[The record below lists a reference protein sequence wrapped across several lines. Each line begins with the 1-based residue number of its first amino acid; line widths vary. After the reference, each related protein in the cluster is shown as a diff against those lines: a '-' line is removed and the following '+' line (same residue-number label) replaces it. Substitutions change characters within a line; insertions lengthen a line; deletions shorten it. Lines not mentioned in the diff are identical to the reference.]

1 MSITGMH
8 VPGRDQGPFARRVP
22 SGRGWLTCLI
32 AGIAITAAGLACMI
46 WPGHSVNALVRIIAL
61 AMIVSALGSVITGL
75 RSRGRV
81 GSGTMVLSGVLLAVA
96 AVFMLWHPGL
106 TGELIIMA
114 MGGAILVS
122 SLAAGALGT
131 VLHGSFGST
140 RWLQIIGLIGGVLGI
155 VLLIHP
161 QFGTTAVGIII
172 GVLMALFGAALITV
186 AVRLRGYAI
195 GARAA
200 SIPHETMAARRAAD
214 RLRRR
219 RGGRGEDGGDDVII
233 EGDVID

>member
-1 MSITGMH
+1 MSISGMH
-8 VPGRDQGPFARRVP
+8 VPGQDQDRFARRAP
-22 SGRGWLTCLI
+22 SGRGWLTCLV
-32 AGIAITAAGLACMI
+32 AGIVITAAGLACMI

-61 AMIVSALGSVITGL
+61 AMIVSALGSVVTGL

-81 GSGTMVLSGVLLAVA
+81 GSGMMVLSGVLLALA

-114 MGGAILVS
+114 MGGAILVC

-140 RWLQIIGLIGGVLGI
+140 RWLQVIGLIGIVIGI
-155 VLLIHP
+155 VLLVHP
-161 QFGTTAVGIII
+161 QFGTAAAGIVI
-172 GVLMALFGAALITV
+172 GLLMALFGASLIAF

-214 RLRRR
+214 RVRRR
-219 RGGRGEDGGDDVII
+219 RGGRDEDGGDDVII